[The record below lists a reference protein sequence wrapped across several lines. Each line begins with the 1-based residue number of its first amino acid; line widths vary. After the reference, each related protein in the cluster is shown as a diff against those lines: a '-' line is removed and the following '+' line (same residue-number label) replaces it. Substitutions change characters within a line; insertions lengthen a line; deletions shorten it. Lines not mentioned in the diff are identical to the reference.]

1 MGKLQIIDEE
11 ERFEVPFEES
21 VLICRR
27 LSRRMMREIEARH
40 TKMRWRPGGVQAPE
54 VEQPKVEEDW
64 IDHCIVGWRGVVGRD
79 GEDVPCE
86 RAYKLLLPPAVLN
99 RVISR
104 CLLGTSLKEEAP
116 LGNSEGG
123 SGSA

>member
-1 MGKLQIIDEE
+1 MGRLQIIDEE
-11 ERFEVPFEES
+11 EHFEVPFEES

-27 LSRRMMREIEARH
+27 LSRRVMRDIEARH

-54 VEQPKVEEDW
+54 VDQPGVEEDW
-64 IDHCIVGWRGVVGRD
+64 IDYCIVDWRGVVGRD
-79 GEDVPCE
+79 GEEVPCE

-104 CLLGTSLKEEAP
+104 CLLGSSSKEEAP
-116 LGNSEGG
+116 LGNSESG
-123 SGSA
+123 SGSG